1 MAEQLAR
8 IFGTE
13 EDRVNC
19 PMYTKVGSCKNGDQ
33 CNRQHCRPTMSQ
45 TLLLSHMYP
54 NTPEALAIANDE
66 PWDEDMYDRAQA
78 HFEAFYTEVY
88 LELANFGEIE
98 DVVVVDNVGDHM
110 IGNLYV
116 KYYHE
121 ESAERA
127 LTQLS
132 GRFYSGK
139 LIQAEYSTVTDF
151 RGARCRAFHET
162 RCSRGGYC
170 NFVHLKHVPKAV
182 KRLIVREMYETHT
195 EYLKKSRKD
204 KRDRSR
210 SRRRRDRDDR
220 GDRRDRDRDRRGDDG
235 GFNMAR
241 QTSEERRAM
250 IAKWN
255 EERDDAVN

>member
-1 MAEQLAR
+1 MAEALAR
-8 IFGTE
+8 IYGTE

-19 PMYTKVGSCKNGDQ
+19 PMYTKVGACRNGDQ

-54 NTPEALAIANDE
+54 NTPEALAIANE
-66 PWDEDMYDRAQA
+66 ENWDEDMYDRAQA
-78 HFEAFYTEVY
+78 HFEAYYTEVF

-98 DVVVVDNVGDHM
+98 DMVVCDNVGDHM
-110 IGNLYV
+110 IGNVYV

-127 LTQLS
+127 LVQLS
-132 GRFYSGK
+132 GRYYSGK
-139 LIQAEYSTVTDF
+139 LIQAEYSTVTCF
-151 RGARCRAFHET
+151 RDARCRAFHET
-162 RCSRGGYC
+162 RCSRSGYC

-182 KRLIVREMYETHT
+182 KRRIVREMYETHT
-195 EYLKKSRKD
+195 EYLKKAKKSKKD
-204 KRDRSR
+204 RNAIKDRSR
-210 SRRRRDRDDR
+210 SRDRDRRRDRDKDR
-220 GDRRDRDRDRRGDDG
+220 GG
-235 GFNMAR
+235 GGIDMSR

-255 EERDDAVN
+255 EERDATVS